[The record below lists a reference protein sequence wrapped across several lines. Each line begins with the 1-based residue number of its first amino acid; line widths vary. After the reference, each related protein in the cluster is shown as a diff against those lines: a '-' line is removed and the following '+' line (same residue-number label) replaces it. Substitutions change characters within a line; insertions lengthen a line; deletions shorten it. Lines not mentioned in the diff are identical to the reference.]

1 MSTGS
6 YVGVFYQQVV
16 IRFFFLRFFFD
27 VDNFKVFIE
36 FITILFL
43 FYVLVF
49 WPRDMCDHNSLIRD
63 RSCTPCIGK
72 VKFQPLVHQ
81 GSPSRQFWSPGG
93 VISKEVA
100 NRELREGGAEGP
112 GRLRLGCE
120 FFAEGIREPLRVW
133 GRGLNLSDLHSGLS
147 RPP

>member
-16 IRFFFLRFFFD
+16 IRFFFFKFFFD